1 MERNVGI
8 QQTGWRYLQVIGE
21 WGIYFFFLKEFA
33 DRLSISGV
41 DWREGKKHL
50 TVYGKPISLV
60 WDVCASR
67 NGIITGWGYLLTTFE
82 GDL

>member
-1 MERNVGI
+1 MEIFAGDWGMGNLSVFSKNLL
-8 QQTGWRYLQVIGE
+8 TGYVFQ
-21 WGIYFFFLKEFA
+21 
-33 DRLSISGV
+33 DCV